1 MEDQMQRQPEEEEE
15 EEEEEGEEDALRIVE
30 EAATKARASFEH
42 QCAG

>member
-15 EEEEEGEEDALRIVE
+15 EGEEEEEDALRIVE
-30 EAATKARASFEH
+30 EAVTKARASFEH

>member
-15 EEEEEGEEDALRIVE
+15 EEGEEEEEDALRIVE
-30 EAATKARASFEH
+30 EAVTKARASFEH